1 MVSSN
6 ESSYSQQYLEL
17 IEQIIAN
24 TLQGKIRSKN
34 QVSQTLLKNIASGTG
49 ETFERCLLQQ
59 IDDVTEQLK
68 NTQDELKQAKASR
81 RLRALET
88 IKSAWLELQ
97 AQKQETEIYQQ
108 AAQQIIAA
116 APGDRLTTLIQILD
130 LNRDAKYINIQLP
143 QLAQL
148 LAQNPETK
156 PYGDGI
162 SKGLEATASL
172 EDHLISWMYQQS
184 NQLGFEK
191 TAQQGPWGLWS
202 KKVKSIFNQQL
213 FTLQAENKSALE
225 LAYSYPESDGTVLVE
240 TAVLFRGLQQRLLT
254 WFDQQPYSVKFGKRL
269 SSVTLL
275 IFAAIWSE
283 LSNGFKNAVTLNT
296 SNRDTLSEA
305 AFQVMLQILR
315 TFAKRPD
322 FPLYGGIFASFSGA
336 SLRNVFAYFDQPLQQ
351 LGETQEKGRILTL
364 LGYSQRTLGR
374 SDNAIKFHQE
384 ALEIANNT
392 GDFLGAIAN
401 LNHLSRTYIAE
412 KDYQKA
418 ISYAQRGLIIAREKG
433 DRLGEANAMVNLN
446 YSEVLNA
453 QQTEEMSPEIY
464 ERCIENLQRALTIAQ
479 KLDDAYGHEIVKQQT
494 QALACNS
501 LGIAYLILEKP
512 LTAIEYLT
520 QGLQAAN
527 LVGDE
532 YLYGLNLI
540 YLGEAYYQLKNLV
553 QAVTY
558 GCLAMYVLKRIH
570 AQQWRQAAG
579 LVSILES
586 QMGGEAFDK
595 ALSQNRSQI
604 IAAIGVD
611 GFDYLKP
618 LLEEYRR

>member
-1 MVSSN
+1 MVSSH
-6 ESSYSQQYLEL
+6 ESSYSQQYLEV
-17 IEQIIAN
+17 IEQIVAN

-59 IDDVTEQLK
+59 IDDVNQQLQ

-97 AQKQETEIYQQ
+97 AQRQETEIYQQ

-116 APGDRLTTLIQILD
+116 AQGDRLTTLIQILD

-143 QLAQL
+143 QLAQV

-156 PYGDGI
+156 PLAEGI

-184 NQLGFEK
+184 SALGFEK
-191 TAQQGPWGLWS
+191 TSQQGPWGLWA
-202 KKVKSIFNQQL
+202 KNVKSIFNQQL
-213 FTLQAENKSALE
+213 FALQAENKSALE
-225 LAYSYPESDGTVLVE
+225 LAYSYPESDARVLAE

-254 WFDQQPYSVKFGKRL
+254 WFDQQPYSIKFGKRL

-336 SLRNVFAYFDQPLQQ
+336 SLRNVFNYFDQPLQQ

-374 SDNAIKFHQE
+374 YENAVKFHQE

-392 GDFLGAIAN
+392 GDFLGVIAN
-401 LNHLSRTYIAE
+401 LNHLSRTYIAD
-412 KDYQKA
+412 KDYQKG
-418 ISYAQRGLIIAREKG
+418 ISYAQRALIIAREKG

-453 QQTEEMSPEIY
+453 QQREEIAPEIY
-464 ERCIENLQRALTIAQ
+464 EGCIENLQRALSIAQ

-520 QGLQAAN
+520 QGLQAGN

-532 YLYGLNLI
+532 YLYGLNLS
-540 YLGEAYYQLKNLV
+540 YLGEAYYQLKNLSL
-553 QAVTY
+553 AVCY
-558 GCLAMYVLKRIH
+558 GCLAMYVLKRIN

-586 QMGGEAFDK
+586 QMGGEAFEK